1 MKSDFLDEVNDDL
14 DEEERLY
21 EEEMLATQELAQFVK
36 NEDLVRILVYALVNL
51 VELYEVENAH
61 LWALQTLN
69 YLSQLIEV
77 SIISVLDKILSK
89 LDIFET
95 PAV

>member
-1 MKSDFLDEVNDDL
+1 MDGVDDDL
-14 DEEERLY
+14 DEEERL
-21 EEEMLATQELAQFVK
+21 ATQELAQFIK

-51 VELYEVENAH
+51 VELYEVVNAH
-61 LWALQTLN
+61 LWAMQTLN

-77 SIISVLDKILSK
+77 GIIRVLDKILSR